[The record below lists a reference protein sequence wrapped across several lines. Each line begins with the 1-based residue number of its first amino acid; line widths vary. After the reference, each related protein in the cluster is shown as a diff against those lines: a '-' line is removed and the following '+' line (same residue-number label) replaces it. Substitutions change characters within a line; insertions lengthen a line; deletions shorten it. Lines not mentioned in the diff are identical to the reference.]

1 MSKISIIAAVS
12 KNGVIGKDNKL
23 PWHLPED
30 MKFFKDTTTGH
41 CVITGRKNYES
52 IPAKFRPLKD
62 RTNIVVTR
70 QEGYAAEGAVV
81 VQSIEAAIEAAKKTG
96 DEEIFIIGGADVYR
110 QCMGLADRMYITS
123 IEQEFEGDVFFPEIG
138 PEWATAVEI
147 TPSVEPSI
155 KYKITIYEKK
165 NG

>member
-96 DEEIFIIGGADVYR
+96 DEEIFIIGGADVYK

-138 PEWATAVEI
+138 PEWTIAVEI

-155 KYKITIYEKK
+155 KYKITIYEK